1 MSAIQAVLGGIP
13 LFAALPEE
21 ELASLAEN
29 LPALEA
35 PAGTLLLHEGEASA
49 CCYIHVEGEVE
60 IVKSAGSPDERVLGR
75 RAPGGILG
83 ELSLFSA
90 EGRHTAS
97 VRALSPLRLLVMS
110 RADFDAML
118 QRHPSAAYHSMRLVS
133 QRLEQT
139 ENETILELRAKN
151 RLLTQAYEE
160 LKAAQER
167 LVEKEKLE
175 REMEIARQIQRSILP
190 AAPPR
195 LERYEIGVQLTPAAA
210 VGGDFYDFIPLGG
223 GKLGVLLGD
232 VSDKG
237 VPAALFVS
245 LVYSLVRAE
254 ARRHAAPAAVLLAVN
269 RVLMEINVSRMY
281 VTLVYATLDQASG
294 AIALARAGHP
304 RPFLLDA
311 AGEALALREQP
322 GQPLGM
328 LREPVLDEQTFTLPP
343 GGALLLFTDGIPEA
357 SSAQEEAFGEE
368 RLLRSLREA
377 APLAAQAI
385 CQRLF
390 DQASAF
396 IAPQAQQDDLTVLC
410 IKRKQ
415 G

>member
-1 MSAIQAVLGGIP
+1 MSAVQAVLGGIP
-13 LFAALPEE
+13 LFAPLPAD
-21 ELASLAEN
+21 ELARLAEE

-35 PAGTLLLHEGEASA
+35 PAGTILLHEGEVSA
-49 CCYIHVEGEVE
+49 CCYIHLEGEVE
-60 IVKSAGSPDERVLGR
+60 IVKAAGSAEERVLGR
-75 RAPGGILG
+75 RSPGGILG
-83 ELSLFSA
+83 ELSLFSL

-110 RADFDAML
+110 RADFDALL
-118 QRHPSAAYHSMRLVS
+118 QRHPSAAYQSMRLVS

-151 RLLTQAYEE
+151 RLLTQAYED

-167 LVEKEKLE
+167 LVAKEKLE

-195 LERYEIGVQLTPAAA
+195 LDGYEIGVQLIPAQA

-223 GKLGVLLGD
+223 GKMGVLLGD

-245 LVYSLVRAE
+245 LVFSLVRAE

-281 VTLVYATLDQASG
+281 VTLVYAVLEKAGG
-294 AIALARAGHP
+294 AVSLARAGHP

-311 AGEALALREQP
+311 AGQPLALREQP

-328 LREPVLDEQTFTLPP
+328 LREPALDEQALVIPP
-343 GGALLLFTDGIPEA
+343 GGMLALFTDGIPEA
-357 SSAQEEAFGEE
+357 ADAQDEAFGEE
-368 RLLRSLREA
+368 RMLHSLQEA
-377 APLAAQAI
+377 ASLPAQTI

-390 DQASAF
+390 DLAAAH
-396 IAPQAQQDDLTVLC
+396 IAPLPQQDDLTVLC
-410 IKRKQ
+410 LKRL
-415 G
+415 